1 MPVES
6 IVRIQSIRK
15 VQLVH
20 TKSIR
25 IQNYY
30 SVEFSLNLP
39 TGIDPKVKIKHV
51 EMKFCCNVRF
61 TISDPIR
68 FIFIPAMTLN
78 VIQVHTYALHAD
90 QCNLRKKFIFLPFF
104 WVSSMRSFT
113 CLSIRKMKI
122 ALSNSTMWNGIQLS
136 FYLPHKINGMFF
148 FNCMQFDDY
157 KTSNNTQYTC
167 IPHDICQAL
176 EFGNFIEN
184 CFLRVIFIFH
194 TIMQIVRYTIWQ
206 LWHFKCCTL
215 IRIKK

>member
-136 FYLPHKINGMFF
+136 FYLPHKINGMYFPLIVC
-148 FNCMQFDDY
+148 NSTIT
-157 KTSNNTQYTC
+157 K
-167 IPHDICQAL
+167 QATTRNIRAFPMIFVKHLSL
-176 EFGNFIEN
+176 ETLLKIV
-184 CFLRVIFIFH
+184 FLE
-194 TIMQIVRYTIWQ
+194 
-206 LWHFKCCTL
+206 
-215 IRIKK
+215 